1 LFQKRQNEARTRARL
16 FRQEV
21 GETMDHAVKAAG
33 HAAVGMR
40 AAGTR
45 MAPATSRVRDAA
57 AQRWEA
63 TVAAFNDTTGMSAD
77 DVRAMKRAHK
87 QQRAQLPMMT
97 KPRKRQKGRSGR
109 RLPRMMGLL
118 AAGMAAGA
126 ATAMVLRRRRQQW
139 EEYDASE
146 ALEAV
151 GAAGP
156 APGMEPGA
164 GAEAGAGTPAEGGP
178 LGEAAPERTETME
191 AQTEVY
197 GTEEP
202 GGESVDDLVSRA
214 RRSSR
219 NTRG

>member
-1 LFQKRQNEARTRARL
+1 MFQTRQDEARTRARL
-16 FRQEV
+16 LREEL
-21 GETMDHAVKAAG
+21 GETLDHAVKAAG

-40 AAGTR
+40 AASAR
-45 MAPATSRVRDAA
+45 MAPTASRVRDAA
-57 AQRWEA
+57 SQRWEA

-77 DVRAMKRAHK
+77 DVRAMKRAYK
-87 QQRAQLPMMT
+87 QQRPRLPMVSGVA
-97 KPRKRQKGRSGR
+97 PRKRQKGRPGR
-109 RLPRMMGLL
+109 RLSRMLGFL

-156 APGMEPGA
+156 APGMEPGTGA
-164 GAEAGAGTPAEGGP
+164 GASAEGEP
-178 LGEAAPERTETME
+178 AGEGAPEPMGRTGF
-191 AQTEVY
+191 Y

-202 GGESVDDLVSRA
+202 GRRVS
-214 RRSSR
+214 
-219 NTRG
+219 G